1 LGKNVLRKQRIK
13 KKEIKKKM
21 NRLKIATLI
30 LLGLF
35 LACGLATAQVPTG
48 RIIGTVVDD
57 QGTAL
62 PGVSV
67 DATSPRMV
75 GKATAITDTK
85 GVYRLFALPPGT
97 YSLTYSLTG
106 FKTFVRKDIVVRV
119 EETITVD
126 ATLVPGALEEEVT
139 VIGQSPLIDVKS
151 TSRGMTLT
159 KDVFSLLPKG
169 RNFDSL
175 MTTVPGVQNETLDSG
190 ISIDGASGAE
200 NMFYVDGNLTSSL
213 TLGVSGQNVNFDF
226 AEEVQFKAS
235 GYNAEYGGS
244 VGGVVNVITQSGGNE
259 FHGSLLGYY
268 SGTSLQTKQRDQLDV
283 DFSDTTRARYY
294 SYDAYVGRT
303 TDDTLEVGMNLGGYI
318 IKDKVWFFGS
328 FMPQFFLRDRTMD
341 WSLLPDSGTATNSY
355 TRNDT
360 NWNGVFKLTAQPISN
375 LRMGA
380 SFISNFYKYK
390 GDLTAQT
397 SSASS
402 TTDYNQY
409 GYSFPNYSANG
420 YADLALGNNF
430 LFSVRGGWWMTDQT
444 DQLSPVPATPYYAFR
459 AEQPYSYAYTSAAPY
474 QALMGS
480 LYHVSGWQNFP
491 RASVQQ
497 SVHQIRNR
505 ASVGADAN
513 YFFDLGGEHSVK
525 AGVAWTRQVENVNN
539 TAQQAIVY
547 LGWNMDFEAYGTNYG
562 RGTYG
567 WYGVRGN
574 NDSGPYGNFY
584 DVHSDRW
591 ALYVQDSWTIANKLT
606 LNYGVRAESEYL
618 PGYSTDPIYAGMKAF
633 DFPFSKKI
641 SPRFGVIYDVF
652 GDSSLKLYGS
662 FGIFQDV
669 MKMNVGANAFGGI
682 KWKSAYY
689 TLDTYDYTTI
699 GVNGNFPGTLLTVI
713 DFRAPSFD
721 AVDPDIKPMTQREIS
736 LGAEKKLMENW
747 SLSLRVV
754 NKDLIYA
761 IDDAAVVLPGVGE
774 FYYYTNPGSDFLNRK
789 YDESV
794 AAGLM
799 EPGTPYMPKAKRLY
813 WAVNVALDKRFSNNW
828 LGGFSYTWSRLTGN
842 YGGLASSD
850 EATGLAATGR
860 NSPNG
865 ERYFDLWYLE
875 RDKSL
880 NPIDGPLM
888 TDRTH
893 VFKLYGSYVFDFGL
907 TVGAIFNGMSGTPV
921 TEEWN
926 VDAPGYYPYNRA
938 NLGRTPFLWFA
949 NLYAEYNIKVGKF
962 NVNFNVNVDN
972 ILDVKTAQRIYQI
985 EYTSN
990 ISPGDAALVA
1000 NTWDATGATPDPRY
1014 KMQFNFFP
1022 PLTARLGMKIGF

>member
-1 LGKNVLRKQRIK
+1 MK
-13 KKEIKKKM
+13 
-21 NRLKIATLI
+21 RLKIVSLV

-35 LACGLATAQVPTG
+35 LACGLAIAQVPTG

-62 PGVSV
+62 PGVSI
-67 DATSPRMV
+67 DATSPRMI
-75 GKATAITDTK
+75 GKATSITDTK

-97 YSLTYSLTG
+97 YTLTYALTG
-106 FKTFVRKDIVVRV
+106 FKTYIRKDIMLRV

-126 ATLVPGALEEEVT
+126 VTLVPGALEEEVT

-151 TSRGMTLT
+151 TARGMTLT
-159 KDVFSLLPKG
+159 KDLFSLLPKG
-169 RNFDSL
+169 RNFDSI
-175 MTTVPGVQNETLDSG
+175 MTAVPGVMNEALNAGMSV
-190 ISIDGASGAE
+190 DGASGAE
-200 NMFYVDGNLTSSL
+200 NMFYVDGTMISSVKYG
-213 TLGVSGQNVNFDF
+213 TLGENVSFDF

-244 VGGVVNVITQSGGNE
+244 LGGVINVITQSGGNE

-268 SGTSLQTKQRDQLDV
+268 YGTSLQTKQRDQMDL
-283 DFSDTTRARYY
+283 DFSDTTKAKYY
-294 SYDAYVGRT
+294 SYNAYVGLT
-303 TDDTLEVGMNLGGYI
+303 TDDTLEAGLNLGGYI
-318 IKDKVWFFGS
+318 IKDRVWFFGS
-328 FMPQFFLRDRTMD
+328 FLPQFFLRDRTLD
-341 WSLLPDSGTATNSY
+341 FALLGTGTAKNSY
-355 TRNDT
+355 TRNET
-360 NWNGVFKLTAQPISN
+360 YWNGAFKLTAQPISN

-390 GDLTAQT
+390 GENASTA
-397 SSASS
+397 SASS
-402 TTDYNQY
+402 STNYNQY
-409 GYSFPNYSANG
+409 GYSFPNYSASG

-430 LFSVRGGWWMTDQT
+430 LFSVRGGWWMTDQNNM
-444 DQLSPVPATPYYAFR
+444 LAPVATTPYYAFR
-459 AEQPYSYAYTSAAPY
+459 AEQPYSYAYTSAAPW

-480 LYHVSGWQNFP
+480 LYHNAGWQNFP
-491 RASVQQ
+491 RASVLKNVQ
-497 SVHQIRNR
+497 QIRNR
-505 ASVGADAN
+505 ASAGADAN

-525 AGVAWTRQVENVNN
+525 AGVVWTRQVENVDNSGK
-539 TAQQAIVY
+539 QYVVY
-547 LGWNMDFEAYGTNYG
+547 LGWNMPFEAYGVNYG
-562 RGTYG
+562 QGTYG

-574 NDSGPYGNFY
+574 NDSGPYGDFY

-591 ALYVQDSWTIANKLT
+591 AIFLQDSWTIGNKLT
-606 LNYGVRAESEYL
+606 INYGVRAESEFL
-618 PGYSTDPIYAGMKAF
+618 PGYSQDPIYAGMKAF

-641 SPRFGVIYDVF
+641 SPRFGAIYDVF
-652 GDSSLKLYGS
+652 GDSSLKIYGS

-669 MKMNVGANAFGGI
+669 MKMDVGANAFGGF

-689 TLDTYDYTTI
+689 TLDDWDYTKI
-699 GVNGNFPGTLLTVI
+699 GANGVFPGTLLAVL

-736 LGAEKKLMENW
+736 FGAEKQLMENL

-754 NKDLIYA
+754 NKDLLYA
-761 IDDAAVVLPGVGE
+761 IDDSAVVLPGVGE
-774 FYYYTNPGSDFLNRK
+774 FYYYTNPGSDFLNKR
-789 YDESV
+789 YDESK

-799 EPGTPYMPKAKRLY
+799 DPGTPYCPKAKRLY
-813 WAVNVALDKRFSNNW
+813 WAVNVAVDKRFSNNW
-828 LGGFSYTWSRLTGN
+828 LGGFNYTWSRLTGN
-842 YGGLASSD
+842 YGGLASAD
-850 EATGLAATGR
+850 EAGR
-860 NSPNG
+860 NNPNG

-880 NPIDGPLM
+880 KPIDGVQP

-907 TVGAIFNGMSGTPV
+907 TVGAIFNAMSGTPV

-949 NLYAEYNIKVGKF
+949 NLYSEYNIKAGKF
-962 NVNFNVNVDN
+962 NINFNVNVDN
-972 ILDVKTAQRIYQI
+972 LFDVKTAQRIYQI
-985 EYTSN
+985 EYSSN

-1000 NTWDATGATPDPRY
+1000 NTWDATGATADARY
-1014 KMQFNFFP
+1014 KMQFNYYP
-1022 PLTARLGMKIGF
+1022 PLSVRLGMRIGF

>member
-1 LGKNVLRKQRIK
+1 MK
-13 KKEIKKKM
+13 
-21 NRLKIATLI
+21 RLKIVSLV

-35 LACGLATAQVPTG
+35 LACGLAIAQVPTG

-85 GVYRLFALPPGT
+85 GVYRLFALSPGT
-97 YSLTYSLTG
+97 YTLTYALTG
-106 FKTFVRKDIVVRV
+106 FKTFVRKDIFVRV

-126 ATLVPGALEEEVT
+126 VTLTPGALEEEVT

-159 KDVFSLLPKG
+159 KDIFSILPKG

-175 MTTVPGVQNETLDSG
+175 VSTVPGVQNEALDGGMSV
-190 ISIDGASGAE
+190 DGASGAE

-213 TLGVSGQNVNFDF
+213 ITGVSGQNVNFDF

-235 GYNAEYGGS
+235 GYSAEYGGS
-244 VGGVVNVITQSGGNE
+244 LGGVVNVITQSGGNE

-268 SGTSLQTKQRDQLDV
+268 SGTSLQTKQRDQMDV
-283 DFSDTTRARYY
+283 DFNDDTKAKYY
-294 SYDAYVGRT
+294 SYNAYVGLT
-303 TDDTLEVGMNLGGYI
+303 TDDTLEAGLNLGGYI
-318 IKDKVWFFGS
+318 IKDRIWFFGS
-328 FMPQFFLRDRTMD
+328 FLPQFFLRDRTMD
-341 WSLLPDSGTATNSY
+341 WALLGAGSTAKNSY
-355 TRNDT
+355 TRNET
-360 NWNGVFKLTAQPISN
+360 YWNGAFKLTAQPISN

-390 GDLTAQT
+390 GENASTA
-397 SSASS
+397 SASS
-402 TTDYNQY
+402 STNYNQY
-409 GYSFPNYSANG
+409 GYTFPNYAASG
-420 YADLALGNNF
+420 YADLGLGNNF
-430 LFSVRGGWWMTDQT
+430 LFSVRGGYWMTDQT
-444 DQLSPVPATPYYAFR
+444 DQLSPVPPTPYYAFR
-459 AEQPYSYAYTSAAPY
+459 AEQPYSYAYTTCAAFPEIP
-474 QALMGS
+474 AS
-480 LYHVSGWQNFP
+480 LRHNAGWQSFP
-491 RASVQQ
+491 RASVFQ
-497 SVHQIRNR
+497 SVQQIRNR

-539 TAQQAIVY
+539 SAQQAVVY
-547 LGWNMDFEAYGTNYG
+547 LGWNMDFEAYGVNYG

-567 WYGVRGN
+567 WYAVRGN
-574 NDSGPYGNFY
+574 NDSGPYGSFY

-591 ALYVQDSWTIANKLT
+591 AIYLQDSWTIGNKLT
-606 LNYGVRAESEYL
+606 VNYGVRAESEFL
-618 PGYSTDPIYAGMKAF
+618 PGYSSDPLYAGMKAF

-641 SPRFGVIYDVF
+641 SPRFGAIYDVF
-652 GDSSLKLYGS
+652 GDSSLKIYGS

-669 MKMNVGANAFGGI
+669 LKMDVGANAFGGI

-689 TLDTYDYTTI
+689 TLDDYDYTKI
-699 GVNGNFPGTLLTVI
+699 GVGGNYPGKLLAVL

-747 SLSLRVV
+747 SLSLRIV
-754 NKDLIYA
+754 NKDLLYA
-761 IDDAAVVLPGVGE
+761 IDDSAVVLPGVGE
-774 FYYYTNPGSDFLNRK
+774 YYYYTNPGSDFLNKK
-789 YDESV
+789 YDESK

-842 YGGLASSD
+842 YGGLANAD
-850 EATGLAATGR
+850 EATGLATAAR
-860 NSPNG
+860 NNPNG

-880 NPIDGPLM
+880 KPYDGPLA

-907 TVGAIFNGMSGTPV
+907 TLGAIFNAMSGTPV

-926 VDAPGYYPYNRA
+926 VDAPCYYPYNRG
-938 NLGRTPFLWFA
+938 NLGRTPFLWFG
-949 NLYAEYNIKVGKF
+949 NLYAEYNIKAGKF
-962 NVNFNVNVDN
+962 NINFNVNVDN
-972 ILDVKTAQRIYQI
+972 IFDVKTAQRIYNI

-990 ISPGDAALVA
+990 ISPGDAALLA
-1000 NTWDATGATPDPRY
+1000 NTWDATGATLDPRY
-1014 KMQFNFFP
+1014 KMQFNFYP
-1022 PLTARLGMKIGF
+1022 PLSVRLGMRIGF

>member
-1 LGKNVLRKQRIK
+1 MKRFKAIS
-13 KKEIKKKM
+13 
-21 NRLKIATLI
+21 LI
-30 LLGLF
+30 LLGLL
-35 LACGLATAQVPTG
+35 LACGFAFAQVPTG

-97 YSLTYSLTG
+97 YMLTYTLTG
-106 FKTFVRKDIVVRV
+106 FKTFVRKDIFVRV

-126 ATLVPGALEEEVT
+126 VTLVPGALEEEVT

-175 MTTVPGVQNETLDSG
+175 VTTVPSVQNEALDAGMSV
-190 ISIDGASGAE
+190 DGASGAE
-200 NMFYVDGNLTSSL
+200 NMFYVDGTLTSSVKYG
-213 TLGVSGQNVNFDF
+213 TLGQNVNFDF
-226 AEEVQFKAS
+226 AEEIQFKAS
-235 GYNAEYGGS
+235 GYSAEYGGS
-244 VGGVVNVITQSGGNE
+244 LGGVVNVITQSGGNE
-259 FHGSLLGYY
+259 FHGSLIGYY
-268 SGTSLQTKQRDQLDV
+268 YGTSLQTKQRDQMDLDFA
-283 DFSDTTRARYY
+283 DDTKARYY
-294 SYDAYVGRT
+294 GYNAYVGRT
-303 TDDTLEVGMNLGGYI
+303 TDDTLEIGANMGGYL

-328 FMPQFFLRDRTMD
+328 FMPQFFQRQRTLD
-341 WSLLPDSGTATNSY
+341 WSLLPNSGTATNSY
-355 TRNDT
+355 TRNET
-360 NWNGVFKLTAQPISN
+360 YWNGAFKLTAQPISN
-375 LRMGA
+375 LRLGA
-380 SFISNFYKYK
+380 SFVSAFYKYK
-390 GDLTAQT
+390 GENASTA
-397 SSASS
+397 SASS

-409 GYSFPNYSANG
+409 GFSYPNYSASG

-430 LFSVRGGWWMTDQT
+430 LFSVRGGWWMTDQNN
-444 DQLSPVPATPYYAFR
+444 QLAPVASGPYYAFR
-459 AEQPYSYAYTSAAPY
+459 AEQPYSYQYTSAAAY
-474 QALMGS
+474 QAAMGS
-480 LYHVSGWQNFP
+480 LYHNAGWQSFP
-491 RASVQQ
+491 RAGVMQNVQ
-497 SVHQIRNR
+497 QIRNR
-505 ASVGADAN
+505 ANVGADTN

-539 TAQQAIVY
+539 SAVQPIVY
-547 LGWNMDFEAYGTNYG
+547 LAWDLDFSAYGVDYG

-574 NDSGPYGNFY
+574 SDAGPYGDFY

-591 ALYVQDSWTIANKLT
+591 AIYLQDSWTIGNKLT
-606 LNYGVRAESEYL
+606 INYGVRTESEFIPSYAT
-618 PGYSTDPIYAGMKAF
+618 TDPVYSKVHAF

-641 SPRFGVIYDVF
+641 SPRFGAIYDVF
-652 GDSSLKLYGS
+652 GDSSLKIYGS

-669 MKMNVGANAFGGI
+669 MKMDVGANAFGGF

-689 TLDTYDYTTI
+689 TLDTLDYTTI
-699 GVNGNFPGTLLTVI
+699 GAGGTYPGTLLAVL

-736 LGAEKKLMENW
+736 FGAEKKLMENW

-761 IDDAAVVLPGVGE
+761 IDDQAVVLPDVGE
-774 FYYYTNPGSDFLNRK
+774 FYFYTNPGASDFMLRQ
-789 YDESV
+789 YQISAD
-794 AAGLM
+794 AGFM
-799 EPGTPYMPKAKRLY
+799 PYGVPNPPRAKRLY

-850 EATGLAATGR
+850 EAGR
-860 NSPNG
+860 ISPNG

-875 RDKSL
+875 RDKNL
-880 NPIDGPLM
+880 DPIDGPLP

-907 TVGAIFNGMSGTPV
+907 TVGAIFNAMSGTPV

-926 VDAPGYYPYNRA
+926 VDAPGYYPYNRG

-949 NLYAEYNIKVGKF
+949 NLYAEYNIKAGKF
-962 NVNFNVNVDN
+962 NINFNVNVDN
-972 ILDVKTAQRIYQI
+972 VFDVKMAQRIYQV
-985 EYTSN
+985 EFLDN
-990 ISPGDAALVA
+990 ISPGDDAILA
-1000 NTWDATGATPDPRY
+1000 NSWTVPAGIELDPRY
-1014 KMQFNFFP
+1014 KMEYNFYP
-1022 PLTARLGMKIGF
+1022 PLTARLGMRIGF

>member
-1 LGKNVLRKQRIK
+1 MKR
-13 KKEIKKKM
+13 M
-21 NRLKIATLI
+21 KILSLV

-35 LACGLATAQVPTG
+35 LACGLAIAQVPTG

-75 GKATAITDTK
+75 GKATAITETK

-97 YSLTYSLTG
+97 YTLTYALTG
-106 FKTFVRKDIVVRV
+106 FKTFIRKDIFVRV

-126 ATLVPGALEEEVT
+126 VTLTPGALEEEVT

-159 KDVFSLLPKG
+159 KDIFSILPKG

-175 MTTVPGVQNETLDSG
+175 TTTVPGVQNEALNAGMSV
-190 ISIDGASGAE
+190 DGASGAE
-200 NMFYVDGNLTSSL
+200 NMFYVDGTAISSVKYG
-213 TLGVSGQNVNFDF
+213 TLGENVSFDF

-235 GYNAEYGGS
+235 GYSAEYGGS
-244 VGGVVNVITQSGGNE
+244 LGGVVNVITQSGGNE

-268 SGTSLQTKQRDQLDV
+268 YGTSLQTKQRDVMDL
-283 DFSDTTRARYY
+283 DFSDNSKAKYY
-294 SYDAYVGRT
+294 SYNAYNGIT
-303 TDDTLEVGMNLGGYI
+303 TDDTVEMGFNLGGYI
-318 IKDKVWFFGS
+318 IKDRIWFFGS
-328 FMPQFFLRDRTMD
+328 FLPQFFLRDRTLD
-341 WSLLPDSGTATNSY
+341 FALLGTGTAKNSY
-355 TRNDT
+355 TRNET
-360 NWNGVFKLTAQPISN
+360 YWNGAFKLTAQPISN
-375 LRMGA
+375 LRLGA
-380 SFISNFYKYK
+380 SFVSNFYKYK
-390 GDLTAQT
+390 GENASTA
-397 SSASS
+397 SASS
-402 TTDYNQY
+402 STDYNIY
-409 GYSFPNYSANG
+409 GYSFPNYSVSG
-420 YADLALGNNF
+420 YADLGLGNNF
-430 LFSVRGGWWMTDQT
+430 LFSVRGGWWMTDQNNM
-444 DQLSPVPATPYYAFR
+444 LAPVATTPYFAFR
-459 AEQPYSYAYTSAAPY
+459 AEQPYSYAYTDASPY

-480 LYHVSGWQNFP
+480 LYHNSGWQNFP
-491 RASVQQ
+491 RASVLKNVQ
-497 SVHQIRNR
+497 QIRNR

-525 AGVAWTRQVENVNN
+525 AGVVWTRQVENVDNSGK
-539 TAQQAIVY
+539 QYVVY

-562 RGTYG
+562 RGAYG

-574 NDSGPYGNFY
+574 NDSGPYGDFY

-591 ALYVQDSWTIANKLT
+591 AIFLQDSWTIGNKLT
-606 LNYGVRAESEYL
+606 VNYGVRAESEFL
-618 PGYSTDPIYAGMKAF
+618 PGYATTDPIYAGMKAF

-641 SPRFGVIYDVF
+641 SPRFGAIYDVF
-652 GDSSLKLYGS
+652 GDSSLKIYGS

-669 MKMNVGANAFGGI
+669 MKMDVGANAFGGF

-689 TLDTYDYTTI
+689 TLDDWDYTKI
-699 GVNGNFPGTLLTVI
+699 GAGGVFPGTLLKVL

-736 LGAEKKLMENW
+736 FGAEKKLMENW

-761 IDDAAVVLPGVGE
+761 IDDTAVVLPDGE
-774 FYYYTNPGSDFLNRK
+774 YYYYTNVGSDFLNKK
-789 YDESV
+789 YDEYI
-794 AAGLM
+794 AAGIL

-813 WAVNVALDKRFSNNW
+813 WAVNLALDKRFSNNW
-828 LGGFSYTWSRLTGN
+828 LGGFSYTWSQLTGN

-850 EATGLAATGR
+850 ETGR
-860 NSPNG
+860 VSPNG
-865 ERYFDLWYLE
+865 ERYFDLWYLA

-880 NPIDGPLM
+880 KPIDGVLP

-893 VFKLYGSYVFDFGL
+893 IFKLYGSYVFDFGL
-907 TVGAIFNGMSGTPV
+907 TVGAIFNAMSGTPV

-926 VDAPGYYPYNRA
+926 VDAPGYYPYNRG

-949 NLYAEYNIKVGKF
+949 NLYSEYNIKVGKF
-962 NVNFNVNVDN
+962 NINFNVNVDN
-972 ILDVKTAQRIYQI
+972 LFDVKTAQRIYQI
-985 EYTSN
+985 EYISN
-990 ISPGDAALVA
+990 ISPGDAAIVA
-1000 NTWDATGATPDPRY
+1000 NSWSVPASATLDPRY
-1014 KMQFNFFP
+1014 KMQQTFYP
-1022 PLTARLGMKIGF
+1022 PLSVRLGMRIGF